1 MASGTGLSKQT
12 LWAVWLAFA
21 CLYALSLG
29 RGFYSSDGDV
39 MFQTTAALA
48 ERGTFELAPDPA
60 LPQIVA
66 GTGGAA
72 FSKYDPGLPLVGV
85 PFYVLGDWL
94 GAVNHA
100 HRYRLAAT
108 AILLVPAWSAAGALA
123 GLAALAGSLFPARRA
138 VCVALAAGT
147 STLLWP
153 YARVLF
159 AEATLAC
166 ALTLATFAIWRAGHG
181 GGRVWWIAAGVAF
194 GAGIATR
201 AALAIYA
208 LPLAVLIIRLS
219 YGDGRL
225 VLGRRLAAVA
235 LGAAPGLAL
244 VLWHNALRFGDPLAS
259 GYAGEGFTTAPWTGA
274 AGLLFSPGKSVF
286 LYAPPL
292 LASVLLWPRFRR
304 AQPALADF
312 LALAWIVAPAFFGA
326 WWAWH
331 GGWSWGPRLLVPLVP
346 LSCLPLGALPDRR
359 RWRAL
364 VAALAIAGIGVQ
376 LAGVLANT
384 VPHYAALVGAGEGG
398 YHAIHYTPGESP
410 LVAAVE
416 RLLDGD
422 TEPLALFH
430 LAGTGLP
437 RTWTV
442 GAPLVLLIG
451 LGWAARAI
459 WRSLSAGAA
468 Q

>member
-123 GLAALAGSLFPARRA
+123 GLAALAGSLFPTRRA
-138 VCVALAAGT
+138 VGVALAAGT

-201 AALAIYA
+201 AALAIYPFDDT
-208 LPLAVLIIRLS
+208 LINRTKCAVKLL
-219 YGDGRL
+219 DL
-225 VLGRRLAAVA
+225 LAAGVA
-235 LGAAPGLAL
+235 VVAEAVGQNREMIRHGETGWLVEPGDARAFADAVQRLLREPELRQRLGAAAAQDVRQRLA
-244 VLWHNALRFGDPLAS
+244 W
-259 GYAGEGFTTAPWTGA
+259 
-274 AGLLFSPGKSVF
+274 
-286 LYAPPL
+286 
-292 LASVLLWPRFRR
+292 
-304 AQPALADF
+304 AQ
-312 LALAWIVAPAFFGA
+312 LALA
-326 WWAWH
+326 
-331 GGWSWGPRLLVPLVP
+331 
-346 LSCLPLGALPDRR
+346 
-359 RWRAL
+359 
-364 VAALAIAGIGVQ
+364 
-376 LAGVLANT
+376 
-384 VPHYAALVGAGEGG
+384 
-398 YHAIHYTPGESP
+398 
-410 LVAAVE
+410 VE
-416 RLLDGD
+416 RAYGFG
-422 TEPLALFH
+422 EPH
-430 LAGTGLP
+430 S
-437 RTWTV
+437 
-442 GAPLVLLIG
+442 AP
-451 LGWAARAI
+451 
-459 WRSLSAGAA
+459 
-468 Q
+468 